1 MTQENG
7 NERKRNTPFQRVRT
21 EEIEFLDER
30 LKNNTYVAKVGGVK
44 MVSASHPTPT
54 LLPNT
59 PQGGSDENSYGFKAH
74 NDLIVTKGKGFRTE
88 KNKKKRGSYRGGQID
103 FISHSIK
110 FNFDD

>member
-30 LKNNTYVAKVGGVK
+30 LKNNTYVAK
-44 MVSASHPTPT
+44 
-54 LLPNT
+54 
-59 PQGGSDENSYGFKAH
+59 GGSDENSYGFKAH